1 MDMKTLWMAALPCLR
16 SARAIFAFLVA
27 LLLAVPAFAQAASPW
42 ENAVGVLQQ
51 AFTST
56 IARGLSLVAIVV
68 SGLTFAFGE
77 GGSKRV
83 LAGVLFGVGMAI
95 AAVKFNARHFEIQDL
110 IDGGTLDHSLANRLE
125 DYVLG
130 RRNVLIAGGT
140 GSGKTTLLN
149 ALGKFIPPDER
160 ILLIE
165 DTAEIQLAQTNLVRF
180 EARQAQNGVPA
191 VSIRDLLKASLRH
204 RPDRILLGEVRGGEA
219 FDLLQLLNT
228 GHAGTLS
235 TIHASSAKQGLAR
248 FTSCVLQSGVELPY
262 RAIKTNIGDSLNVVI
277 QIERRPGR
285 RFISEVLEINSYD
298 PDTDLF
304 DFCAIYVAKKEFP

>member
-1 MDMKTLWMAALPCLR
+1 MLKRFVRRLLVPSWQR
-16 SARAIFAFLVA
+16 SLVLAVA
-27 LLLAVPAFAQAASPW
+27 LTLVLAAPALAQGNSPW
-42 ENAVGVLQQ
+42 ENAVNVLET

-95 AAVKFNARHFEIQDL
+95 AAVKFSTRHFEMQDL
-110 IDGGTLDHSLANRLE
+110 VATGTLDQTLANRLE
-125 DYVLG
+125 DSILA
-130 RRNVLIAGGT
+130 RKNILISGGT
-140 GSGKTTLLN
+140 GTGKTTFLN
-149 ALGKFIPPDER
+149 ALGKFIPADER

-165 DTAEIQLAQTNLVRF
+165 DTAEIRMPHANLVRF

-191 VSIRDLLKASLRH
+191 VAIRDLLKASLRH
-204 RPDRILLGEVRGGEA
+204 RPDRLIVGEIRGSEA

-228 GHAGTLS
+228 GHSGTLS

-248 FTSCVLQSGVELPY
+248 FTSCVLQSGIELPY
-262 RAIKTNIGDSLNVVI
+262 RAVKINIGDSLNVVVH
-277 QIERRPGR
+277 IERRPGR
-285 RFISEVLEINSYD
+285 RFVSEVLEINSYD

-304 DFCAIYVAKKEFP
+304 DYGAIYMRPEGQP